1 MLTGNI
7 SRAGKS
13 DKVVQLNT
21 SASYDVTN
29 QYRIIV
35 NIDCAVVCSFCV
47 CVAFM
52 KLRHKVSCFSLPDTS
67 VDSAIELA

>member
-35 NIDCAVVCSFCV
+35 NIDCAVVCSFL

-52 KLRHKVSCFSLPDTS
+52 KLRHKVSCISLPDTS